1 VLLSVDPTAV
11 ELGWTFFGPLI
22 ERLVTAM
29 QAFTDD
35 ELDTARRFL
44 LAMRAVVPA

>member
-1 VLLSVDPTAV
+1 VLLSVDPSAI

-22 ERLVTAM
+22 ERLLTAM

-44 LAMRAVVPA
+44 VAMSAAART